1 RFSRDWSS
9 DVCSSDLLQS
19 VKSFFQKLTRP
30 SGEPQPKPEGDAPGD
45 SAVANTRETGGAPG
59 RPGSEQNTT
68 GPGENDTFVGRVGGQ
83 DEGFA
88 GETRS
93 EARRVG

>member
-1 RFSRDWSS
+1 MSALR
-9 DVCSSDLLQS
+9 S

-88 GETRS
+88 GETGAERRS
-93 EARRVG
+93 RD